1 MPTREKRVPGRK
13 MRKKNDFYLETTT
26 TAPFL
31 LNEIPQKRKQLHE
44 SKKSNTPTKKS
55 LLEFFS
61 DATHFLPAFWYDG
74 LFFCV
79 LFIWFVFS
87 ISDKLEL

>member
-1 MPTREKRVPGRK
+1 MLQTSS
-13 MRKKNDFYLETTT
+13 YS
-26 TAPFL
+26 L
-31 LNEIPQKRKQLHE
+31 LNWLSCLPFSGVLTIRLDKKRKEPHE
-44 SKKSNTPTKKS
+44 SKKLNTPTKKS

-61 DATHFLPAFWYDG
+61 DSTHFLPAFWYDG
-74 LFFCV
+74 LFSCV